1 MGVFMYSE
9 TCIRWSPSGDGVPQN
24 RKKMPFYDVTDHLI
38 NKNSLK
44 LLQTSISGENY
55 GLNFTKKIILSFNGV
70 LLIDVIVHYRWKTI
84 KGDHDH
90 LIEMSMK

>member
-1 MGVFMYSE
+1 MYLC
-9 TCIRWSPSGDGVPQN
+9 TVKPVLGGHPQEMAFH
-24 RKKMPFYDVTDHLI
+24 RIGKKCQKMPFYDVTDHLI

-84 KGDHDH
+84 KVTTTT
-90 LIEMSMK
+90 